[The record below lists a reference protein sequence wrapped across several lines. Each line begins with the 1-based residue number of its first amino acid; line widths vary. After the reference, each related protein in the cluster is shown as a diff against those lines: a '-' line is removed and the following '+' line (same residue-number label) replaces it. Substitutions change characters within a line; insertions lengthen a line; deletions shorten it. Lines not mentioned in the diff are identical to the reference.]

1 MLRSLLSDGDELLPL
16 TQTTAHARNHNTN
29 NKKKKKK
36 KKRRHEEIGSWTQ
49 AHPWTCWGVNLRVG
63 SRGNKQKIFFFTS
76 YISVLFY
83 LFIYFL

>member
-1 MLRSLLSDGDELLPL
+1 MLRSLLSDGDELLPVH
-16 TQTTAHARNHNTN
+16 QTRTHARTLIIIII
-29 NKKKKKK
+29 KKK

-63 SRGNKQKIFFFTS
+63 SRGNKQKIFFFTF

-83 LFIYFL
+83 LFIYLL